1 MHEQA
6 AAVDVPQ
13 EIVAKARAFGRTLDN
28 TGDIGHDERHA
39 LIHIDD
45 AEIRVQR
52 GEVVVCDLRAG
63 IGRDGQQRGLADIRE
78 ADKADIRQQL
88 QLQHDLVLLAGQAGL
103 GKARHLTGRR
113 GKMLVAPATAA
124 ALAEDKVRIVGHIL
138 DDLVRCGIAHDRT
151 ARDLNDKVL
160 AALAGAARALPVLTG
175 CRSIFALVAEVH
187 QRGEVVVHAQDD
199 IAALAAVAAVRATC
213 GHIFLAVE
221 GNGTIA
227 AVTGLHRHLDFIN
240 KHRGPPSGL
249 CGLLP

>member
-1 MHEQA
+1 
-6 AAVDVPQ
+6 
-13 EIVAKARAFGRTLDN
+13 
-28 TGDIGHDERHA
+28 
-39 LIHIDD
+39 
-45 AEIRVQR
+45 
-52 GEVVVCDLRAG
+52 
-63 IGRDGQQRGLADIRE
+63 
-78 ADKADIRQQL
+78 
-88 QLQHDLVLLAGQAGL
+88 
-103 GKARHLTGRR
+103 
-113 GKMLVAPATAA
+113 MLVAPATAA

-175 CRSIFALVAEVH
+175 CRSVFALVAEVH

-199 IAALAAVAAVRATC
+199 IAALAAVAAVRAAS

-227 AVTGLHRHLDFIN
+227 AVARLHRNLDFIN
-240 KHRGPPSGL
+240 KHRDPPSGL